1 MKTVDDVNYSIHEEK
16 KYSEEELQ
24 KKTLMNEDSMA
35 YNITYALGS
44 FFDSIIY
51 IDLNTGNYYILY
63 KDSTER
69 LHTKKDVD
77 YMSKALAQ
85 INKVVHKDFLKDVK
99 GFYLPEDIKK
109 LLADKSNME
118 SIHLRWNGKEYR
130 WVRVI
135 AHVAERE
142 NGVVSK
148 VVYAFKDVHE
158 QKEKELHLQAKLE
171 AALEEAKDANKTKS
185 QFLSNVSHDL
195 RTPMKAIMGISS
207 LMREKEVITKEQL
220 TDYLDRIDLASANML
235 GLINSILDLS
245 KIENARM
252 ELDIRENSMSKLID
266 DVSSIIRVQTNQ
278 KSQKLLIS
286 NLCTNDRVLM
296 DIVKMRQILLN
307 VLSNSVKYTDES
319 GVISFVISND
329 NNMFKFVIK
338 DNGIGMKEEFIKK
351 IFEPFERESRA
362 RYTEGI
368 GLGMGIVKKLVDLC
382 QGTIGIQSE
391 VGCGT
396 EITIELPLQLYD
408 EQKKDIS
415 NSSQIN
421 IDKTYEGYNILV
433 VEDNEI
439 NQFVLD
445 ETLELFKCNVE
456 NAYDGLDAISK
467 VASSQDGYYDLIIM
481 DMKMPNMDGDVA
493 TKNIRLLRD
502 REDVKNIPIIVASAD
517 SCIIN
522 KEELLQSGVTGYT
535 TKPIEKNK
543 LAYLLDKYLK

>member
-382 QGTIGIQSE
+382 Q
-391 VGCGT
+391 
-396 EITIELPLQLYD
+396 
-408 EQKKDIS
+408 
-415 NSSQIN
+415 
-421 IDKTYEGYNILV
+421 
-433 VEDNEI
+433 
-439 NQFVLD
+439 
-445 ETLELFKCNVE
+445 
-456 NAYDGLDAISK
+456 
-467 VASSQDGYYDLIIM
+467 
-481 DMKMPNMDGDVA
+481 
-493 TKNIRLLRD
+493 
-502 REDVKNIPIIVASAD
+502 
-517 SCIIN
+517 
-522 KEELLQSGVTGYT
+522 
-535 TKPIEKNK
+535 
-543 LAYLLDKYLK
+543 

>member
-85 INKVVHKDFLKDVK
+85 INKVVHKDFLEDVK

-195 RTPMKAIMGISS
+195 RTPMKAIMGKSS

-252 ELDIRENSMSKLID
+252 EL
-266 DVSSIIRVQTNQ
+266 
-278 KSQKLLIS
+278 
-286 NLCTNDRVLM
+286 
-296 DIVKMRQILLN
+296 
-307 VLSNSVKYTDES
+307 
-319 GVISFVISND
+319 
-329 NNMFKFVIK
+329 
-338 DNGIGMKEEFIKK
+338 
-351 IFEPFERESRA
+351 A
-362 RYTEGI
+362 
-368 GLGMGIVKKLVDLC
+368 
-382 QGTIGIQSE
+382 
-391 VGCGT
+391 
-396 EITIELPLQLYD
+396 
-408 EQKKDIS
+408 
-415 NSSQIN
+415 
-421 IDKTYEGYNILV
+421 
-433 VEDNEI
+433 
-439 NQFVLD
+439 
-445 ETLELFKCNVE
+445 
-456 NAYDGLDAISK
+456 
-467 VASSQDGYYDLIIM
+467 
-481 DMKMPNMDGDVA
+481 
-493 TKNIRLLRD
+493 
-502 REDVKNIPIIVASAD
+502 
-517 SCIIN
+517 
-522 KEELLQSGVTGYT
+522 
-535 TKPIEKNK
+535 
-543 LAYLLDKYLK
+543 

>member
-307 VLSNSVKYTDES
+307 ILSNSVKYTDES

-338 DNGIGMKEEFIKK
+338 DNGIGMKEDFIKK
-351 IFEPFERESRA
+351 IFDPFERESRA

-368 GLGMGIVKKLVDLC
+368 GLGMGIVKK
-382 QGTIGIQSE
+382 
-391 VGCGT
+391 
-396 EITIELPLQLYD
+396 
-408 EQKKDIS
+408 
-415 NSSQIN
+415 
-421 IDKTYEGYNILV
+421 
-433 VEDNEI
+433 
-439 NQFVLD
+439 
-445 ETLELFKCNVE
+445 
-456 NAYDGLDAISK
+456 
-467 VASSQDGYYDLIIM
+467 
-481 DMKMPNMDGDVA
+481 
-493 TKNIRLLRD
+493 
-502 REDVKNIPIIVASAD
+502 
-517 SCIIN
+517 
-522 KEELLQSGVTGYT
+522 
-535 TKPIEKNK
+535 
-543 LAYLLDKYLK
+543 